1 MVVLKGWLGG
11 YAQLEA
17 TKMNRKYC
25 KVCLDLD
32 RDVNIHLS
40 DDEENRCCSEIID
53 FVKSQKETTS
63 EQKDFLDENAKEDL
77 YRTTLTALDMFFTN
91 SLKAANIDGLM
102 CVDEDLDEI
111 IYDFEKT
118 DLSLIKKVFYDAIDK
133 VNALNN
139 KFIRY
144 KGFDF
149 FSDGKTYKPCK
160 DVETIDELGNK
171 WELGDIVIYCQANEP
186 SIICKLTNAKVMLSD
201 GSLVEKDSCI
211 LVKKG
216 DGTPVKFGT
225 IFG

>member
-1 MVVLKGWLGG
+1 
-11 YAQLEA
+11 
-17 TKMNRKYC
+17 
-25 KVCLDLD
+25 
-32 RDVNIHLS
+32 
-40 DDEENRCCSEIID
+40 
-53 FVKSQKETTS
+53 
-63 EQKDFLDENAKEDL
+63 
-77 YRTTLTALDMFFTN
+77 MFFTN

-171 WELGDIVIYCQANEP
+171 YSSFFNIITKKKQNLNHILQENISVKNYFAT
-186 SIICKLTNAKVMLSD
+186 SISLSKAATSSLT
-201 GSLVEKDSCI
+201 
-211 LVKKG
+211 
-216 DGTPVKFGT
+216 
-225 IFG
+225 

>member
-1 MVVLKGWLGG
+1 MVILKGWLLGG

-25 KVCLDLD
+25 TVSLDLD
-32 RDVNIHLS
+32 RDINILS
-40 DDEENRCCSEIID
+40 YDEESRCCSEIID

-63 EQKDFLDENAKEDL
+63 EQKALLDEKAKEDL
-77 YRTTLTALDMFFTN
+77 YRTSLDALNMFFTN

-102 CVDEDLDEI
+102 GVNEDLDKI

-139 KFIRY
+139 KFISY

-171 WELGDIVIYCQANEP
+171 WELGDIVVYCQTNEP
-186 SIICKLTNAKVMLSD
+186 SIICKLTNVRVMLNC